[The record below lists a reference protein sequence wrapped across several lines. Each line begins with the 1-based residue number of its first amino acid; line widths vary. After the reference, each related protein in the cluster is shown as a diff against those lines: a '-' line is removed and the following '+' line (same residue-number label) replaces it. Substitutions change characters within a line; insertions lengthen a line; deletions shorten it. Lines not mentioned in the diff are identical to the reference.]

1 MRFLKNDCLEIGDQR
16 SADEVLKD
24 FEGDYD
30 SIDRYDEK
38 WFYL

>member
-1 MRFLKNDCLEIGDQR
+1 MRFLKNDCLEIGEQR

-24 FEGDYD
+24 FEDDYD